1 VPCRLSLRRP
11 AVWLAAALIASFPA
25 LAASPPGAGYHSF
38 AEVERQLKAWDAR
51 PEVEL
56 STIGRSAG
64 GRALYVARL
73 AAPGGTDPDRRP
85 AVFVGANIAGFHNAG
100 TEAALHL
107 IETLL
112 AGEGE
117 ARRLLAERTFYVAPA
132 LNPDAHDGM
141 FGKVRRRLSGNQP
154 AAAERLDRDRD
165 GLLGEDG
172 PDDLDGDGRITWLRI
187 PDAAGEW
194 LAHPDEPRLLVKAD
208 ASKGQ
213 AGAYRRVSEGR
224 DDDGDGVFNEDGA
237 EGVAVD
243 RNFPHAYPYPEPEAG
258 PWPSSAPEA
267 KALLDFLLARQNVA
281 VAVVY
286 GPANNLLAAPQSLG
300 GGGDLGSLTFKVP
313 RTAAEFIG
321 LDPEQEYTLDQVWEV
336 VKDLP
341 FARQNNLTKEQVA
354 QFLGAGPATKVEADD
369 QAVFDQLAEA
379 YKERLKGAGLDVER
393 PAAQYGRGGFTP
405 WLYYQAGVL
414 ALELDVWGIPKAAA
428 PTPAAGDKAEEK
440 PLTVEGLAAMTSEQ
454 FLALGEEKIAAFL
467 EENKVPAEFNAQRV
481 MAAIKGGQLDPAKMA
496 QMIRQGGGGT
506 APAGAAGKAGKGGG
520 GERER
525 EVLAWLDANA
535 PGSVAPW
542 TAVNLS
548 DGNRPDGTRAEAG
561 GIDPFAEVA
570 PPAALLAPA
579 LAAHTTTVLDLAGRI
594 ARLEILA
601 LEATDLGGGVWRV
614 RAVAG
619 NRGELPTHTKMA
631 ERSRARLP
639 VRLALASGENVHLVT
654 GQPVQ
659 VTERLAPGGT
669 LAAEW
674 LVRAP
679 RGARIT
685 VEAFSEHAGTAARS
699 LTLGTPGKED
709 R

>member
-1 VPCRLSLRRP
+1 M
-11 AVWLAAALIASFPA
+11 
-25 LAASPPGAGYHSF
+25 
-38 AEVERQLKAWDAR
+38 
-51 PEVEL
+51 
-56 STIGRSAG
+56 
-64 GRALYVARL
+64 
-73 AAPGGTDPDRRP
+73 
-85 AVFVGANIAGFHNAG
+85 GANVAGFHNAG

-117 ARRLLAERTFYVAPA
+117 AARLLREHTFYVAPA

-141 FGKVRRRLSGNQP
+141 FGKVRRRLAGNG
-154 AAAERLDRDRD
+154 EKVDRDRD

-187 PDAAGEW
+187 PDPAGEW
-194 LAHPDEPRLLVKAD
+194 LVHPDEPRLLVKAD
-208 ASKGQ
+208 PAKGQ
-213 AGAYRRVSEGR
+213 AGAYRRVIEGR
-224 DDDGDGVFNEDGA
+224 DDDRDGVWNEDG
-237 EGVAVD
+237 EDGVAVD
-243 RNFPHAYPYPEPEAG
+243 RNFPHAYPYPEADAG

-267 KALLDFLLARQNVA
+267 RALLDFLLARKNVA

-313 RTAAEFIG
+313 KTAAEFIG
-321 LDPEQEYTLDQVWEV
+321 LDPEQEYTLDEVWEV

-354 QFLGAGPATKVEADD
+354 QFLGAGPATKVEAED
-369 QAVFDQLAEA
+369 QGVFDRLAEA
-379 YKERLKGAGLDVER
+379 YKERLKGAGLSADR
-393 PAAQYGRGGFTP
+393 PAAQYGRGGLTP
-405 WLYYQAGVL
+405 WLYYQAGAL

-428 PTPAAGDKAEEK
+428 AAATPAGGEKAEE
-440 PLTVEGLAAMTSEQ
+440 PLTVERLATMTSEQ

-467 EENKVPAEFNAQRV
+467 KENKVPAEFDAKRV
-481 MAAIKGGQLDPAKMA
+481 TAALQGGQLDPPKMA
-496 QMIRQGGGGT
+496 QMIRQMGGGGGGD
-506 APAGAAGKAGKGGG
+506 AAAGGAGGKGGAAG

-542 TAVNLS
+542 TAVRLPAGELL
-548 DGNRPDGTRAEAG
+548 DGARAEAG
-561 GIDPFAEVA
+561 GLDPFAELA

-579 LAAHTTTVLDLAGRI
+579 LAAHTATVLDLAGRI
-594 ARLEILA
+594 AHLEVLA
-601 LEATDLGGGVWRV
+601 LTAADLGGGVWRV
-614 RAVAG
+614 RAVAA
-619 NRGELPTHTKMA
+619 NRGGLPTHTKMA
-631 ERSRARLP
+631 ERTQAHLP
-639 VRLALASGENVHLVT
+639 VRLALSLAAGELVT

-659 VTERLAPGGT
+659 VAERLAPGGT

-679 RGARIT
+679 RGTRLT
-685 VEAFSEHAGTAARS
+685 VDALSDHAGSAVRS
-699 LTLGTPGKED
+699 LTLGTAAKED

>member
-1 VPCRLSLRRP
+1 MPCRDSLRRP
-11 AVWLAAALIASFPA
+11 AVWLAAALIASSPA
-25 LAASPPGAGYHSF
+25 LGADRAAPGEGYHSYS
-38 AEVERQLKAWDAR
+38 EVERQLKAWDAR
-51 PEVEL
+51 TEVEL

-73 AAPGGTDPDRRP
+73 AAPGGIDPDKRP
-85 AVFVGANIAGFHNAG
+85 AVFVGANAAGFHNSG

-112 AGEGE
+112 AGEAE
-117 ARRLLAERTFYVAPA
+117 AARLLSEHTFYVVPV

-141 FGKVRRRLSGNQP
+141 FGGGGKVRRRLAGNQP

-172 PDDLDGDGRITWLRI
+172 PDDLDGDGRITWLRV

-194 LAHPDEPRLLVKAD
+194 LAHPDEPRLLIKAD

-237 EGVAVD
+237 DGVAID
-243 RNFPHAYPYPEPEAG
+243 RNFPHAYPYPDADAG

-300 GGGDLGSLTFKVP
+300 GGGDLGSLTFRVP

-321 LDPEQEYTLDQVWEV
+321 LDPEQEYTLDQVWET

-369 QAVFDQLAEA
+369 QAAFDRLAEA

-428 PTPAAGDKAEEK
+428 ATPAAGDKAEEK

-467 EENKVPAEFNAQRV
+467 KENKVPAEFNAQRV
-481 MAAIKGGQLDPAKMA
+481 MAAIKGGQLDPTKMA
-496 QMIRQGGGGT
+496 QMIRQGGGGA

-542 TAVNLS
+542 TAVNL
-548 DGNRPDGTRAEAG
+548 PDGTRAEAG

-579 LAAHTTTVLDLAGRI
+579 LAAHTATVLDLAGRI
-594 ARLEILA
+594 ARLEVLA

-619 NRGELPTHTKMA
+619 NRGALPTHTKMA

-639 VRLALASGENVHLVT
+639 VRLALATAGDVHLVT

-659 VTERLAPGGT
+659 VAERLESGGT

-685 VEAFSEHAGTAARS
+685 VEALSEHAGTATRS
-699 LTLGTPGKED
+699 LTLTPGKEA